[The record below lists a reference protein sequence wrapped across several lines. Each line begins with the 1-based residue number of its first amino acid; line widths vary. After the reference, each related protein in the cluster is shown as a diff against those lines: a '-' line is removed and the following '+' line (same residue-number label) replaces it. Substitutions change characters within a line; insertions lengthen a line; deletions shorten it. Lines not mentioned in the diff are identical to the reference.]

1 MASIY
6 PTVSRLRERGDVKVE
21 VMNAIPIQE
30 DSYKKKIGK
39 ITFVVTA
46 FSNSNGSETASQLLL
61 KIMEDKVLNSSIKD
75 SSKRNAD

>member
-1 MASIY
+1 MK
-6 PTVSRLRERGDVKVE
+6 EVK
-21 VMNAIPIQE
+21 AIPIRE
-30 DSYKKKIGK
+30 EKKKKKIGK

-75 SSKRNAD
+75 SSKPRTD

>member
-1 MASIY
+1 MKA
-6 PTVSRLRERGDVKVE
+6 V
-21 VMNAIPIQE
+21 NAIPIQE

-75 SSKRNAD
+75 SSKQRTD

>member
-1 MASIY
+1 MKG
-6 PTVSRLRERGDVKVE
+6 GDARVKE
-21 VMNAIPIQE
+21 AKAIPIQE

-61 KIMEDKVLNSSIKD
+61 KILEDKVLNSSIKD
-75 SSKRNAD
+75 SSKQKTG

>member
-1 MASIY
+1 M
-6 PTVSRLRERGDVKVE
+6 RVKE
-21 VMNAIPIQE
+21 VTAIPIRE

-75 SSKRNAD
+75 SSKPRTD